1 MKTSRTLFSLLQLE
15 VSLEHRLVVGGELF
29 HGGGGTL
36 GLFGWG
42 CASGTLEPLAYTYTR
57 AAQTS
62 RQPPPPPP
70 PPPLSSVAVFQKL
83 LRSLAKSSQ
92 NKTDLLLLYF
102 WVATPSFPSLDSNL
116 QPIDQFPGKWYPILD
131 LNSLYY
137 IPYTRVN
144 CLKTIPCTAAHT
156 CIAVCY
162 KCRLQTCRLA
172 GKRGEPCCGMLW
184 QSPYPYILGHLKV

>member
-1 MKTSRTLFSLLQLE
+1 MASLYLSFSATREFHADYEPFNHAFSLVQITVKTARTLFSLLQLE

-70 PPPLSSVAVFQKL
+70 HHH
-83 LRSLAKSSQ
+83 
-92 NKTDLLLLYF
+92 LYPQWLF
-102 WVATPSFPSLDSNL
+102 SRN
-116 QPIDQFPGKWYPILD
+116 Y
-131 LNSLYY
+131 
-137 IPYTRVN
+137 
-144 CLKTIPCTAAHT
+144 
-156 CIAVCY
+156 
-162 KCRLQTCRLA
+162 
-172 GKRGEPCCGMLW
+172 
-184 QSPYPYILGHLKV
+184 